1 MGGDL
6 KLNQEKEIEKV
17 IDELFVLFKNNLE
30 RKTEVDWEN
39 AEIFERELIR
49 FTINSSTFEVD
60 FRQKPIVMST
70 YYTSLEKKE
79 YKQVDVEYRD
89 GKWILLNYSDL
100 KFIGEIN
107 ELIVNRIINDYL
119 YFATAK

>member
-70 YYTSLEKKE
+70 YYTSLEKK
-79 YKQVDVEYRD
+79 
-89 GKWILLNYSDL
+89 
-100 KFIGEIN
+100 
-107 ELIVNRIINDYL
+107 
-119 YFATAK
+119 